1 MLARVDKARA
11 KQIATRFFEQLN
23 SDVFVKTVAFDD
35 NVWIVTLSI
44 GTDNQIRLIKIDA
57 NDGKILGYE

>member
-1 MLARVDKARA
+1 VLAGVNKAGA
-11 KQIATRFFEQLN
+11 GLIATRFFEQLN
-23 SDVFVKTVAFDD
+23 SDVFVKNIVMVD

-44 GTDNQIRLIKIDA
+44 GSDNKIRQIKIDA